1 MLDDRPKGSRSS
13 LQTNQKWVRLGCS
26 LLNTLMSTAEGVRYL
41 SNEDQFLTQ
50 IVKAFAQL
58 DPVSDSFR
66 VSYFC

>member
-1 MLDDRPKGSRSS
+1 
-13 LQTNQKWVRLGCS
+13 
-26 LLNTLMSTAEGVRYL
+26 MSTAEGVRYL